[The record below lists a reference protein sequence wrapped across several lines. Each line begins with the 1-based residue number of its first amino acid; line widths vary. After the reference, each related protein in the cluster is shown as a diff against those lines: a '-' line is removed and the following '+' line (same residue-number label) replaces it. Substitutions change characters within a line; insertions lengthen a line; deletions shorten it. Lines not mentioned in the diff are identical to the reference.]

1 MAAPAPAPAPEPPI
15 PDDAELAPPSD
26 DARDG
31 SPLPPDR
38 SVLSHQQRSALEA
51 RVRAEAKAHPSVHQ
65 VIEAL
70 DAELREIRVDSR
82 TLTPPERGTP

>member
-1 MAAPAPAPAPEPPI
+1 
-15 PDDAELAPPSD
+15 
-26 DARDG
+26 
-31 SPLPPDR
+31 
-38 SVLSHQQRSALEA
+38 VLSHQQRSALEA